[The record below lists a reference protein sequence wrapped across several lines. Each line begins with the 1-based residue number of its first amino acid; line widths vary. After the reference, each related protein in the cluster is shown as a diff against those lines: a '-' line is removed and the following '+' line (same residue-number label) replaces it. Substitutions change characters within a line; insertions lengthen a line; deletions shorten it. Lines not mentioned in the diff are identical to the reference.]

1 MNSFGEKKK
10 LEKLVSDNN
19 QLKMGQNV
27 RATRNVSHMGRRII
41 CTANESPHTN
51 MNWCHIM
58 YEQGPKSSKRKY
70 RVMDS
75 WWTSIKGKFVIY
87 FLSIYIF
94 MPPSN

>member
-51 MNWCHIM
+51 MNWCRIM
-58 YEQGPKSSKRKY
+58 YECKGQNHQKESIVSWTHGGPRL
-70 RVMDS
+70 RVNS
-75 WWTSIKGKFVIY
+75 
-87 FLSIYIF
+87 
-94 MPPSN
+94 